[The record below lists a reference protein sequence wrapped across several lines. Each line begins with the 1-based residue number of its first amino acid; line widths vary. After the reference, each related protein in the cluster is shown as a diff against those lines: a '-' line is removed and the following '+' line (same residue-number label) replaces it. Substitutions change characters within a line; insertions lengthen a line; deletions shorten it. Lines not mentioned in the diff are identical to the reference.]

1 MILPMRGARHD
12 LRMTNTL
19 NPGEESQLLQTIEM
33 FEVITQSQPQDYQ
46 SLEILK
52 EAYLK
57 LGRED
62 ELVNTSRRIAEA
74 YVHLGQLSSAILEYE
89 SILQRRPDDAAVLA
103 ALGEIENKASSL
115 SSVSPEIELMEPV
128 ERVAPTETSLN
139 GNGANKKAVPT
150 DVDDG
155 KATMH
160 KIFVDSRLISQ
171 GDFDLCWQTPNLH
184 LPPGRP
190 LEPFIQL
197 LSDKGTFMLEKSLKL
212 LSEKARLGYLPLERY
227 DADLD
232 LARSFPMETCQR
244 WCVLPFD
251 KMSKSVL
258 VATANPFNR
267 QAAKEL
273 EAATQARLLWYL
285 APPLDIA
292 KWLKRAFR

>member
-1 MILPMRGARHD
+1 
-12 LRMTNTL
+12 MTTTL

-57 LGRED
+57 LNRED

-89 SILQRRPDDAAVLA
+89 SILQRRPDDAGVLA
-103 ALGEIENKASSL
+103 ALGEIESKASSL
-115 SSVSPEIELMEPV
+115 SSIPAPMELVEPV
-128 ERVAPTETSLN
+128 ERVAPTEASLN
-139 GNGANKKAVPT
+139 GSGAKKNVPV

-155 KATMH
+155 KTTMH

-190 LEPFIQL
+190 LEPFIQML
-197 LSDKGTFMLEKSLKL
+197 ADKSTVPMEKSLKL
-212 LSEKARLGYLPLERY
+212 LSERARLGYLPLEKY

>member
-1 MILPMRGARHD
+1 
-12 LRMTNTL
+12 MTTTL
-19 NPGEESQLLQTIEM
+19 TAGEESQLLQTIEM

-89 SILQRRPDDAAVLA
+89 SILQRRPDDGAVLA
-103 ALGEIENKASSL
+103 ALGEIESKASSL
-115 SSVSPEIELMEPV
+115 SATPPAIEFVEPV
-128 ERVAPTETSLN
+128 ERVAPTEASFN
-139 GNGANKKAVPT
+139 GKGANKKVVPT

-155 KATMH
+155 KTTMH
-160 KIFVDSRLISQ
+160 KLFVDSRLISQ

-190 LEPFIQL
+190 LEPFIQML
-197 LSDKGTFMLEKSLKL
+197 ADKGTVPTEKSLRL
-212 LSEKARLGYLPLERY
+212 LSEKARLGFLPLEKY